1 MEVSINMEKRVY
13 TSLDIGTTS
22 IKVIVSELD
31 NNKLKVIGVGNVE
44 SKGLKR
50 GMIVDIDATAQ
61 AIQRAVKQA
70 SEKSGVRI
78 NNLVVGVPSNGVS
91 IEPCHG
97 VVTVD
102 DKSSEITINHVNRII
117 KQLISNVVP
126 PERDLLSVMIEEFIV
141 DGFDEIKNPT
151 SMVGQ
156 RLEMYGTA
164 ISVPKTILHNIKR
177 CVQKAGF
184 NISGLVL
191 QPQALAKVALT
202 ADERNFG
209 AVLIDMGGGQTTVS
223 AIHDEQVKYATV
235 VQEGGE
241 FITKDISIVLNTS
254 VQNAEKLKR
263 EVGAIQSDSDS
274 VIEVDVVG
282 QNEPA
287 KIKESYIG
295 EIIEARTAQIFDKI
309 KNDLDEINALQLPGG
324 VVISGGTASIPGVAE
339 LAEDIFDARTEIYIP
354 DYMGIRTPAF
364 SVAIG
369 LTLYEA
375 ETSDI
380 QREINKS
387 ILREIGINPT
397 DHQNQVMENKAIQ
410 STQYE
415 DNDTYLNEDSVD
427 QNETKSSNQFGE
439 KVKNFFS
446 TFFE

>member
-1 MEVSINMEKRVY
+1 MEKRVY

-31 NNKLKVIGVGNVE
+31 NNKLKVIGVGNAE

-50 GMIVDIDATAQ
+50 GMIVDIDATVQ
-61 AIQRAVKQA
+61 AIKQAVRQA

-97 VVTVD
+97 VVTVGE
-102 DKSSEITINHVNRII
+102 KSSEITTKDVNQVVKLMIA
-117 KQLISNVVP
+117 NVVP
-126 PERDLLSVMIEEFIV
+126 PERDLLSVMLEEFIV
-141 DGFDEIKNPT
+141 DGFDEIDNPT

-177 CVQKAGF
+177 CVEKAGF
-184 NISGLVL
+184 NISSLVL

-209 AVLIDMGGGQTTVS
+209 AVLIDIGGGQTTVS

-263 EVGAIQSDSDS
+263 EVGAIQTNSDS

-295 EIIEARTAQIFDKI
+295 EIIEARTAQIFEKI
-309 KNDLDEINALQLPGG
+309 KSDLDQINALQLPGG

-339 LAEDIFDARTEIYIP
+339 LAEDIFNARTEIYIP

-364 SVAIG
+364 SVAVG

-375 ETSDI
+375 EISDI
-380 QREINKS
+380 QREINNS

-397 DHQNQVMENKAIQ
+397 DNQNQVMDDRETQ
-410 STQYE
+410 SSNYE
-415 DNDTYLNEDSVD
+415 DNDVLINDRPVD
-427 QNETKSSNQFGE
+427 QNDKKSSNQFGE
-439 KVKNFFS
+439 KVKDFFA